1 MIRFAA
7 DEDFDNDII
16 RALKRRLPAI
26 DVTRVQDAGFSGAND
41 AAVLEWAAGEG
52 RVLLT
57 HDASTMSFHALA
69 RLQAGHAM
77 PGVIVGHQRLPIG
90 DVIEDLVLIAMCSTP
105 EEWVS
110 RVYFLPLR

>member
-16 RALKRRLPAI
+16 RALKRRI
-26 DVTRVQDAGFSGAND
+26 SDTDIVRVQDADLSGTAD
-41 AAVLEWAAGEG
+41 AVVLAWAAGEG

-57 HDASTMSFHALA
+57 HDASTMSFHALE
-69 RLQAGHAM
+69 RLRVDESM
-77 PGVIVGHQRLPIG
+77 PGVIVAHQRLPIG
-90 DVIEDLVLIAMCSTP
+90 DVIEDLVLIATCSTP
-105 EEWVS
+105 EEWAG